1 MPDWFFDPGAV
12 GTASGSSA
20 ADAFTN
26 CNSWFALQ
34 NSASGLLAIDRVWF
48 RRTSQASMVPS
59 SAQWGRQG
67 WTALNPFGWLIGWPK
82 SGEPF
87 HSSRPIDGRSA
98 GWDSD
103 VNTYVNTDINMAVWA
118 HSSDPHPS
126 APPIGM
132 GMANFCFNQVGGV
145 SRLRV
150 NTSEHNPKRN
160 IHYLNTAFTGLN
172 NFDDVF
178 ITASQNIMI
187 QTPFN
192 GGRITLTASTVV
204 NTGIVSENMVFCI
217 NELVTLTNSY
227 RALHGNNLNGNTEAR
242 RAEINVWRG
251 NEPNQGLINAANNRW
266 NSVPIV
272 IYDCFGKGPVF
283 MSGGGFAPALSTPL
297 SADARVNSAPL
308 LSTIDIITQAGGNYR
323 ATAARFYGHPNQAN
337 ADARAFI
344 SVTSGIPVHVR
355 WPIMTTNSLVA
366 NPAITGVPIEMI
378 VQGPGGRTVSANS
391 LLAGAVSSW
400 AGNSVSAGSAWVA
413 EFNWTPPETR
423 THYLDL
429 MVGVS
434 PGFVGKAYIG
444 NPLVSSS

>member
-1 MPDWFFDPGAV
+1 
-12 GTASGSSA
+12 
-20 ADAFTN
+20 
-26 CNSWFALQ
+26 
-34 NSASGLLAIDRVWF
+34 
-48 RRTSQASMVPS
+48 VPS